1 MPRARAILSGVFG
14 WGELVAI
21 ALIMTAFAV
30 PFMSGSPFVY
40 SVANQTLIAVTAAF
54 GVYIMLRMDLLT
66 FAVPAF
72 MAVGGYTTAIAGLR
86 GGITDAFVL
95 TSLSF
100 LVPALLAFPLGALV
114 LRLRGVYFVLVT
126 FVLTEITQLVLFETP
141 ALTGG
146 SNGLVGMPAVT
157 LFGLAL
163 EDNRAV
169 VLFAAGLTLM
179 ATVITAVLTRYF
191 RQHFA
196 AIEENELLAQSLGL
210 VVWRYKALGFV
221 IAAGLSGMAGFS
233 LVNMLLTAHPT
244 SFSPISS
251 VNYIAYT
258 IVGGRSAMLGPILGS
273 ALLVWATNVFSLH
286 GEYSQGLF
294 GLLILFVM
302 FVAKGGIV
310 GTIMA
315 LTRRGGLMH
324 RAGLWSS
331 PEALTRPAPG
341 VAAPSTRP
349 S

>member
-1 MPRARAILSGVFG
+1 MLRPSANLTLYFG

-21 ALIMTAFAV
+21 ALIVMAFAI
-30 PFMSGSPFVY
+30 PFVSSSPFVH
-40 SVANQTLIAVTAAF
+40 SIANQTLIAITAAF

-72 MAVGGYTTAIAGLR
+72 MAAGGYTVAIASLR
-86 GGITDAFVL
+86 GGVSDAIVL
-95 TSLSF
+95 TGLSF

-126 FVLTEITQLVLFETP
+126 FVLTEITQLILFETP
-141 ALTGG
+141 GLTGG

-163 EDNRAV
+163 EDNRDV
-169 VLFAAGLTLM
+169 LLFAAGLTLVAALIT
-179 ATVITAVLTRYF
+179 ATVTRYF

-196 AIEENELLAQSLGL
+196 AIEENEPLAQSLGL

-221 IAAGLSGMAGFS
+221 VAAGLSGMAGFS

-258 IVGGRSAMLGPILGS
+258 IVGGRSAMAGPIVGS
-273 ALLVWATNVFSLH
+273 TLLVWASNVFSLQ

-294 GLLILFVM
+294 GFLIMIVVLI
-302 FVAKGGIV
+302 AKGGII
-310 GTIMA
+310 GTAVA
-315 LTRRGGLMH
+315 LAH
-324 RAGLWSS
+324 RAGLTRRAATWSAT
-331 PEALTRPAPG
+331 EALTRPAPA
-341 VAAPSTRP
+341 AAPRMRS